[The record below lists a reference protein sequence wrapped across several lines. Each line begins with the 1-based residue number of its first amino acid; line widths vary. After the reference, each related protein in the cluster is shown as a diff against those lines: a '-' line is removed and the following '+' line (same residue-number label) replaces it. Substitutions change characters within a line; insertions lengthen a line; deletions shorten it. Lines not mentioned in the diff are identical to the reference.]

1 MASWPLR
8 QADMVP
14 ATADTQ
20 MSTQSPDLL
29 PGQTWRAAAQ
39 RASQAA
45 PELAWMNPRRQQ
57 ALARVLASGLPSTRD
72 EAWRYTDLSEFESLG
87 LASLDAQPLAITNAG
102 SLPVKAA
109 ASSLPL
115 LDDAARILVRDGR
128 LEAPLPPLP
137 AGLSVAS
144 LRSASP
150 DMVAA
155 TDAVLAGSDGAGS
168 TTLMDLN
175 TALLE
180 DAVIVRAGAA
190 AAPHSL
196 HIELLAGDQ
205 ARMVHPRLIVD
216 VSAGTSLTL
225 LLEQATGQGT
235 VVNAVTQI
243 RLGAGAHLQLIRLQ
257 SLPADALLTDNIGLS
272 VAEDATV
279 SVLSMELGARLTR
292 LDLAIQLNGTGASV
306 GIHGIFL
313 ADGQRH
319 VDNHFSVAHRAPR
332 TVSRQSVRG
341 IAAGSGRGV
350 FNGRILVEAG
360 AAGANAT
367 LNNRNLLLSTTAEID
382 TRPELEIHVDDVRC
396 SHGATTGQLDPG
408 ALFYL
413 QSRGLDPA
421 DARDLLTSAFLREG
435 LESLHPSALRTA
447 LEERLAARLS
457 TLGRT
462 GS

>member
-1 MASWPLR
+1 
-8 QADMVP
+8 
-14 ATADTQ
+14 
-20 MSTQSPDLL
+20 MSARSPDLL
-29 PGQTWRAAAQ
+29 PGQAWQAAAQ
-39 RASQAA
+39 RASQVA
-45 PELAWMNPRRQQ
+45 PELGWLNGRRQR

-72 EAWRYTDLSEFESLG
+72 EAWRYTDLGEFEKLG
-87 LASLDAQPLAITNAG
+87 LASLDAQRLAAIGAGNNARTLADKA
-102 SLPVKAA
+102 SALP
-109 ASSLPL
+109 LPL
-115 LDDAARILVRDGR
+115 LDDATRIAIRDGR
-128 LEAPLPPLP
+128 LETPSPDLPP
-137 AGLSVAS
+137 GLIVAS
-144 LRSASP
+144 LRSAAP
-150 DMVAA
+150 DMVATA
-155 TDAVLAGSDGAGS
+155 DVVLAASDGAGS
-168 TTLMDLN
+168 PALVDLN

-180 DAVIVRAGAA
+180 DAVFVGTRTGAA
-190 AAPHSL
+190 AHSL

-205 ARMVHPRLIVD
+205 ARMAHPRLIVD
-216 VSAGTSLTL
+216 VSPGTSLTL
-225 LLEQATGQGT
+225 LLEHAAGQGT

-257 SLPADALLTDNIGLS
+257 GLPADTLLTDNIDIS

-279 SVLSMELGARLTR
+279 AVLNMELGARLAR
-292 LDLAIQLNGTGASV
+292 LDLGIQLNGTGASV

-319 VDNHFSVAHRAPR
+319 VDNHFCVAHRAPR
-332 TVSRQSVRG
+332 TVSRQSVKG

-421 DARDLLTSAFLREG
+421 DARGLLTSAFLREG
-435 LESLHPSALRTA
+435 LENLPPSALRSA
-447 LEERLAARLS
+447 LEERLAARLR
-457 TLGRT
+457 TLGSTRP
-462 GS
+462 